1 VAATA
6 AATSLSPAIGRPPI
20 TIGLAST
27 GSGIAAGTPP
37 KASAAAP
44 RTSAPSPRVTMITE
58 ISGWPTRRRR
68 TTRLKATPRPAMP
81 AQPTA
86 SAPSRPSPSAW
97 SPNVTK
103 REASITHSPTAK
115 LIMREAR

>member
-1 VAATA
+1 
-6 AATSLSPAIGRPPI
+6 
-20 TIGLAST
+20 
-27 GSGIAAGTPP
+27 
-37 KASAAAP
+37 
-44 RTSAPSPRVTMITE
+44 
-58 ISGWPTRRRR
+58 
-68 TTRLKATPRPAMP
+68 MP